1 MNTEPIP
8 ATPHCL
14 EIAPN
19 ASLVLMDRSREL
31 FSDTFYQVLSILM
44 PDKVHWQIELPNWR
58 DQESRSSFL
67 DFYETLCRQVEQY
80 LSKFIQV
87 VVWYNNDND
96 SAKSLLLNTDI
107 NYSMIVSMLQLVFPE
122 VLFISSDIAEL
133 SYSKKIIGNGY
144 SPLMDGQGKRDMIR
158 KVMVKDSDGI
168 AEYLPLR
175 KNLAVAIDDEQSYSL
190 LHAYAA
196 YRAGYK
202 TIAITRID
210 QANAFL
216 CGINRLRPQLVIED
230 LYIHY
235 PDGGDGLSDL
245 ETRSSYYEGLNE
257 ATHRILVTSGFQQ
270 KSDEAKVK
278 RNIAFIKQLKIKG
291 NHHKEVLKPHA
302 GTFLLWQASGLSTVL
317 QFGRGRRRRTG
328 VGDDYYWPPESKQDE
343 VKHGHSSPGRL
354 TYIAQHLLNRA
365 ERLWRAD
372 GMSIQEAVRGAVL
385 ATDALELLG
394 GRTPTTSI
402 EALRLKHEFE
412 VNAECRFS
420 GVEHHFLLKPRLQ
433 EIRRDVAYI
442 CNWFHPKQQRMA
454 ALNAEMTILS
464 CLMIVFRQNAQFDEE
479 QECLVRVRH
488 LQNELWRRQSPWRFW
503 TWPVLRYFEFI
514 LSSIP
519 NFIISMLVWMFLLSI
534 AYTLVLDNN
543 IMAGIESSLTSFLS
557 PGGPIAFQKAVVE
570 SGLHAGI
577 ICVAIA
583 LGSLHL
589 GVFVAHL
596 YSIIARK

>member
-1 MNTEPIP
+1 M
-8 ATPHCL
+8 
-14 EIAPN
+14 
-19 ASLVLMDRSREL
+19 
-31 FSDTFYQVLSILM
+31 
-44 PDKVHWQIELPNWR
+44 
-58 DQESRSSFL
+58 
-67 DFYETLCRQVEQY
+67 
-80 LSKFIQV
+80 
-87 VVWYNNDND
+87 
-96 SAKSLLLNTDI
+96 
-107 NYSMIVSMLQLVFPE
+107 
-122 VLFISSDIAEL
+122 
-133 SYSKKIIGNGY
+133 
-144 SPLMDGQGKRDMIR
+144 
-158 KVMVKDSDGI
+158 
-168 AEYLPLR
+168 
-175 KNLAVAIDDEQSYSL
+175 
-190 LHAYAA
+190 
-196 YRAGYK
+196 
-202 TIAITRID
+202 
-210 QANAFL
+210 
-216 CGINRLRPQLVIED
+216 
-230 LYIHY
+230 
-235 PDGGDGLSDL
+235 
-245 ETRSSYYEGLNE
+245 
-257 ATHRILVTSGFQQ
+257 
-270 KSDEAKVK
+270 
-278 RNIAFIKQLKIKG
+278 
-291 NHHKEVLKPHA
+291 
-302 GTFLLWQASGLSTVL
+302 
-317 QFGRGRRRRTG
+317 
-328 VGDDYYWPPESKQDE
+328 
-343 VKHGHSSPGRL
+343 

-557 PGGPIAFQKAVVE
+557 CSMDMPLLRP
-570 SGLHAGI
+570 
-577 ICVAIA
+577 
-583 LGSLHL
+583 
-589 GVFVAHL
+589 
-596 YSIIARK
+596 SITLSSTNLMASR